1 MLRFKNKFVLIW
13 PSSHEYC
20 ISVNHVSLIMA
31 ARVSA
36 VQYYVWSLHLTA
48 VLCML
53 RVHIQG
59 LYGTLVLMI
68 TKCTVCIQTTAFCK
82 QHTLIDIS

>member
-36 VQYYVWSLHLTA
+36 VQYYVWSTDSSA
-48 VLCML
+48 VHAACTHTGYIWNTSFDNKMYS
-53 RVHIQG
+53 
-59 LYGTLVLMI
+59 LYTDNCLL
-68 TKCTVCIQTTAFCK
+68 
-82 QHTLIDIS
+82 